1 MIFSQDM
8 FRPINIKLAFL
19 FFAVILTSCAKNPV
33 SGMPDFVTI
42 TEQQEI
48 EMGRAYHKEILKN
61 SKILENNELSK
72 YYIEIGE
79 KIAKSSHRPN
89 LDWKF
94 TIIDDPTMNAF
105 ATPGGYVYFYRGLLA
120 HFNSEAE
127 FAGVM
132 SHEIAHIT
140 ARHAVRGMST
150 AQVTNLLIGL
160 AASQVPGGSLTN
172 SGFNLLNVIVNKGY
186 SRKYESEA
194 DDIAKDYLGRNGYNQ
209 NAMANF
215 LETMKSAD
223 ELENEIAKKE
233 GRPARGGYHGIFS
246 THPSTENRIEAMK
259 ETKSESGEKNKEQF
273 LKMIDGLPY
282 GTSDDEGYVRYNVFY
297 HPFFAIKFTFP
308 KGWDLENLPDRLI
321 IRKNNSEATM
331 ISDNILRDDVENGLT
346 PKDYLN
352 QNIDTTSFLARN
364 TLIEQKNI
372 NNTLPGYTYLYETK
386 SLSEKSYTRYTVFFD
401 IDDNDK
407 RPKAWIFIKKFKEVS
422 DDNQLKVIDE
432 TFTKMTEDEI
442 TKAQGLR
449 IKVIRF
455 RSGMSYNELASNSPL
470 GRYAEGKLRLL
481 NGHYP
486 VGEPEVGDLI
496 KIVE

>member
-1 MIFSQDM
+1 M
-8 FRPINIKLAFL
+8 LA
-19 FFAVILTSCAKNPV
+19 SCAKNPV

-61 SKILENNELSK
+61 SKILKNRELNK
-72 YYIEIGE
+72 YYVELGE
-79 KIAKSSHRPN
+79 KIAKASHRPN

-127 FAGVM
+127 FAGVL

-160 AASQVPGGSLTN
+160 AASKVPGGSLSN
-172 SGFNLLNVIVNKGY
+172 SGFNLLNLIVNKGY

-194 DDIAKDYLGRNGYNQ
+194 DDIAKEYLGRNGYNQ
-209 NAMANF
+209 NAMADF

-233 GRPARGGYHGIFS
+233 GRPASGGYHGIFS

-259 ETKSESGEKNKEQF
+259 ESASVSGEKNREEF

-308 KGWDLENLPDRLI
+308 EGWDLDNLPDRLI
-321 IRKNNSEATM
+321 IRKNNSEVTM
-331 ISDNILRDDVENGLT
+331 ISDNLLRDDIENGLT
-346 PKDYLN
+346 PKDYLD
-352 QNIDTTSFLARN
+352 QNIDETSFLARN
-364 TLIEQKNI
+364 TLIEQENI

-407 RPKAWIFIKKFKEVS
+407 KPKAWIFIKKFKEVN

-432 TFTKMTEDEI
+432 TFAKMTEDEI
-442 TKAQGLR
+442 AKAKGLQ

-455 RSGMSYNELASNSPL
+455 RRGMSYDELANNSPL

-486 VGEPEVGDLI
+486 VGEPKVGDLI

>member
-1 MIFSQDM
+1 ML
-8 FRPINIKLAFL
+8 RLINSKIALL
-19 FFAVILTSCAKNPV
+19 IFAVMLSSCAKNPV

-61 SKILENNELSK
+61 SKILKNEELNK
-72 YYIEIGE
+72 YYVELGE

-89 LDWKF
+89 LNWKF

-127 FAGVM
+127 FAGVL

-160 AASQVPGGSLTN
+160 AASRVPGGSISD

-194 DDIAKDYLGRNGYNQ
+194 DDIAKEYLGRNGYNQ

-233 GRPARGGYHGIFS
+233 GRPASGGYHGIFS
-246 THPSTENRIEAMK
+246 THPSTENRIEAMRK
-259 ETKSESGEKNKEQF
+259 TDSVSGEKNREEF

-308 KGWDLENLPDRLI
+308 EGWDLDNLPDKLV
-321 IRKNNSEATM
+321 IRKNNSEVTM
-331 ISDNILRDDVENGLT
+331 ISDNLLRDDIDNGLT
-346 PKDYLN
+346 PKDYLD
-352 QNIDTTSFLARN
+352 QNIDKTSFLVRN
-364 TLIEQKNI
+364 TLIEQKKI
-372 NNTLPGYTYLYETK
+372 NNMLPGYTYLYETK

-407 RPKAWIFIKKFKEVS
+407 KPKAWIFIKKFKALN
-422 DDNQLKVIDE
+422 DDNQLKVIDD

-442 TKAQGLR
+442 SKAKGLR

-455 RSGMSYNELASNSPL
+455 RSGMSYNDLANNSPL

-486 VGEPEVGDLI
+486 VGKPQVGDLI

>member
-1 MIFSQDM
+1 MHSLKLLSLLFVIF
-8 FRPINIKLAFL
+8 LA
-19 FFAVILTSCAKNPV
+19 SCAKNPV

-61 SKILENNELSK
+61 SKILKNKELNK
-72 YYIEIGE
+72 YYVELGE
-79 KIAKSSHRPN
+79 KIAKSSHRPD
-89 LDWKF
+89 LDWNF
-94 TIIDDPTMNAF
+94 TIIDDPTFNAF

-127 FAGVM
+127 FAGVL

-160 AASQVPGGSLTN
+160 AASRVPGGSISN
-172 SGFNLLNVIVNKGY
+172 SGFNLLNQIVNKGY

-194 DDIAKDYLGRNGYNQ
+194 DDIAKEYLGRNGYNQ

-233 GRPARGGYHGIFS
+233 GRPASGGYHGIFS
-246 THPSTENRIEAMK
+246 THPSTENRIEAMR
-259 ETKSESGEKNKEQF
+259 ETDSAPGQRNRDEF

-308 KGWDLENLPDRLI
+308 KGWDLDNLPDRLI
-321 IRKNNSEATM
+321 IRNNNSEVTM
-331 ISDNILRDDVENGLT
+331 ISDNLLRDDIDNGLT
-346 PKDYLN
+346 PKDYLD
-352 QNIDTTSFLARN
+352 QNIDKTSFLARN
-364 TLIEQKNI
+364 TLIEQNSIIKNM
-372 NNTLPGYTYLYETK
+372 PGYTYLYETK
-386 SLSEKSYTRYTVFFD
+386 SLADKSFTRYTVFFD
-401 IDDNDK
+401 IDDEIQK
-407 RPKAWIFIKKFKEVS
+407 PRAWIFIKKFKEMNN
-422 DDNQLKVIDE
+422 DNQLNVINE
-432 TFTKMTEDEI
+432 TFTKMTKDEI
-442 TKAQGLR
+442 AKAKGLR

-455 RSGMSYNELASNSPL
+455 RSGMTYQDLASNSPL

-486 VGEPEVGDLI
+486 TGEPKVGDLM

>member
-1 MIFSQDM
+1 MHNLKLLSLLFVIF
-8 FRPINIKLAFL
+8 LA
-19 FFAVILTSCAKNPV
+19 SCAKNPV

-61 SKILENNELSK
+61 SKILKNKELNK
-72 YYIEIGE
+72 YYVELGE
-79 KIAKSSHRPN
+79 KIAKSSHRPD
-89 LDWKF
+89 LDWNF
-94 TIIDDPTMNAF
+94 TIIDDPTFNAF

-127 FAGVM
+127 FAGVL

-160 AASQVPGGSLTN
+160 AASRVPGGSISN
-172 SGFNLLNVIVNKGY
+172 SGFNLLNQIVNKGY

-194 DDIAKDYLGRNGYNQ
+194 DDIAKEYLGRNGYNQ

-233 GRPARGGYHGIFS
+233 GRPASGGYHGIFS
-246 THPSTENRIEAMK
+246 THPSTENRIEAMR
-259 ETKSESGEKNKEQF
+259 ETDSAPGQRNRDEF

-308 KGWDLENLPDRLI
+308 KGWDLDNLPDRLI
-321 IRKNNSEATM
+321 IRNNNSEVTM
-331 ISDNILRDDVENGLT
+331 ISDNLLRDDIDNGLT
-346 PKDYLN
+346 PKDYLD
-352 QNIDTTSFLARN
+352 QNIDKTSFLARN
-364 TLIEQKNI
+364 TLIEQNSIIKNM
-372 NNTLPGYTYLYETK
+372 PGYTYLYETK
-386 SLSEKSYTRYTVFFD
+386 SLADKSFTRYTVFFD
-401 IDDNDK
+401 IDDEIQK
-407 RPKAWIFIKKFKEVS
+407 PRAWIFIKKFKEMS
-422 DDNQLKVIDE
+422 DDNQLNVINE
-432 TFTKMTEDEI
+432 TFTKMTKDEI
-442 TKAQGLR
+442 AKAKGLR

-455 RSGMSYNELASNSPL
+455 RSGMTYQDLASNSPL

-486 VGEPEVGDLI
+486 TGEPKVGDLM

>member
-1 MIFSQDM
+1 ML
-8 FRPINIKLAFL
+8 RLINSKIALL
-19 FFAVILTSCAKNPV
+19 IFAVMLSSCAKNPV

-61 SKILENNELSK
+61 SKILKNEELNK
-72 YYIEIGE
+72 YYVELGE

-89 LDWKF
+89 LNWKF

-127 FAGVM
+127 FAGVL

-160 AASQVPGGSLTN
+160 AASRVPGGSISD

-194 DDIAKDYLGRNGYNQ
+194 DDIAKEYLGRNGYNQ

-233 GRPARGGYHGIFS
+233 GRPASGGYHGIFS
-246 THPSTENRIEAMK
+246 THPSTENRIEAMR
-259 ETKSESGEKNKEQF
+259 ETDSVSGKKNREEF

-308 KGWDLENLPDRLI
+308 EGWDLDNLPDRLI
-321 IRKNNSEATM
+321 IRKNNSEVTM
-331 ISDNILRDDVENGLT
+331 ISDNLLRDDIDNGLT
-346 PKDYLN
+346 PKDYLD
-352 QNIDTTSFLARN
+352 QNIDKTSFLVRN

-372 NNTLPGYTYLYETK
+372 NNMLPGYTYLYETK

-407 RPKAWIFIKKFKEVS
+407 KPKAWIFIKKFKALN
-422 DDNQLKVIDE
+422 DDNQLKVIDD

-442 TKAQGLR
+442 SKAKGLR

-455 RSGMSYNELASNSPL
+455 RSGMSYNELANNSPL

-486 VGEPEVGDLI
+486 VGKPQVGDLI

>member
-1 MIFSQDM
+1 MIFSQAMYRQID
-8 FRPINIKLAFL
+8 IKLALL
-19 FFAVILTSCAKNPV
+19 FFAFILASCAKNPV

-48 EMGRAYHKEILKN
+48 EMGRAYHREIIKN
-61 SKILENNELSK
+61 SKILENKELNK
-72 YYIEIGE
+72 YYVELGE
-79 KIAKSSHRPN
+79 KIAKSSHRPD

-127 FAGVM
+127 LAGVL

-150 AQVTNLLIGL
+150 AQITGLLIGL
-160 AASQVPGGSLTN
+160 AASRVPGGSISD

-223 ELENEIAKKE
+223 DLEKEIAEKE
-233 GRPARGGYHGIFS
+233 GRPASGGYHGIFS
-246 THPSTENRIEAMK
+246 THPSTENRIEAMNK
-259 ETKSESGEKNKEQF
+259 TASASGEKNKEEF

-282 GTSDDEGYVRYNVFY
+282 GTSDAEGYVRYNVFY

-308 KGWDLENLPDRLI
+308 KGWALDNLPDKLI
-321 IRKNNSEATM
+321 IRKNNSETIM
-331 ISDNILRDDVENGLT
+331 ISDNILRDDIENGLT
-346 PKDYLN
+346 PKDYLD
-352 QNIDTTSFLARN
+352 QNIDETSFLSRN
-364 TLIEQKNI
+364 TLIEQNYI

-401 IDDNDK
+401 IDDKDK
-407 RPKAWIFIKKFKEVS
+407 RPKAWIFIKKFNEVN
-422 DDNQLKVIDE
+422 DDNELKIIDE

-442 TKAQGLR
+442 AKAKGLR

-455 RSGMSYNELASNSPL
+455 RSGMSYDELASNSPL

-486 VGEPEVGDLI
+486 DGKPEVGDLI

>member
-1 MIFSQDM
+1 MLKVIKSKIF
-8 FRPINIKLAFL
+8 FLAL
-19 FFAVILTSCAKNPV
+19 LCLISSCAKNPV

-48 EMGRAYHKEILKN
+48 AMGRAYHQEILKD
-61 SKILENNELSK
+61 SKVLKNEELTR
-72 YYIEIGE
+72 YYKELGE

-94 TIIDDPTMNAF
+94 TIIDDPTFNAF

-127 FAGVM
+127 LAGVL

-150 AQVTNLLIGL
+150 AQVTNLIIGI
-160 AASQVPGGSLTN
+160 AASNVPGGSLSN

-194 DDIAKDYLGRNGYNQ
+194 DDIAKEYLGRNGYNQ

-223 ELENEIAKKE
+223 DLENDIAEKE
-233 GRPARGGYHGIFS
+233 GRPVSDGYHGIFS
-246 THPSTENRIEAMK
+246 THPSTENRIDAMNK
-259 ETKSESGEKNKEQF
+259 TESSAGIKNKDEF

-282 GTSDDEGYVRYNVFY
+282 GTSDDEGYMRYNIFY
-297 HPFFAIKFTFP
+297 HPFFAIKFSIP
-308 KGWDLENLPDRLI
+308 DGWDLKNLPDKLI
-321 IRKNNSEATM
+321 ISKNESEIILM
-331 ISDNILRDDVENGLT
+331 SDNLLRDDIDNGFS
-346 PKDYLN
+346 PKDYLD
-352 QNIDTTSFLARN
+352 QNIDKTAFLATN
-364 TLIEQKNI
+364 ELIEQKPLNSKI
-372 NNTLPGYTYLYETK
+372 SGYTYLYKTT
-386 SLSEKSYTRYTVFFD
+386 SVVDTTYTRYSVFFD
-401 IDDNDK
+401 INQEDK
-407 RPKAWIFIKKFKEVS
+407 KPKAWIFIKKYKDIN
-422 DDNQLKVIDE
+422 DDNDANIIE
-432 TFTKMTEDEI
+432 SSFEKMTEEEI
-442 TKAQGLR
+442 SKSKGLR

-455 RSGMSYNELASNSPL
+455 KEGMSYKELSDNSPL
-470 GRYAEGKLRLL
+470 GRYAEGKIRLL

-486 VGEPEVGDLI
+486 KGTPEVGSLI

>member
-1 MIFSQDM
+1 ML
-8 FRPINIKLAFL
+8 RPINLKFAI
-19 FFAVILTSCAKNPV
+19 FFIALVLSSCAKNPV

-61 SKILENNELSK
+61 SKILENKELNK
-72 YYIEIGE
+72 YYVELGE
-79 KIAKSSHRPN
+79 KIAKASHRPN

-127 FAGVM
+127 FAGVL

-160 AASQVPGGSLTN
+160 AASKVPGGSLSN

-194 DDIAKDYLGRNGYNQ
+194 DDIAKEYLGRNGYNQ
-209 NAMANF
+209 NAMADF

-233 GRPARGGYHGIFS
+233 GRPASGGYHGIFS
-246 THPSTENRIEAMK
+246 THPSTENRIEAMR
-259 ETKSESGEKNKEQF
+259 ETDSVSGKKNREEF

-308 KGWDLENLPDRLI
+308 EGWDLDNLPDRLI
-321 IRKNNSEATM
+321 IRKNNSEVTM
-331 ISDNILRDDVENGLT
+331 ISDNLLRDDIDNGLT
-346 PKDYLN
+346 PKDYLD
-352 QNIDTTSFLARN
+352 QNIDKTSFLVRN

-372 NNTLPGYTYLYETK
+372 NNMLPGYTYLYETK

-407 RPKAWIFIKKFKEVS
+407 KPKAWIFIKKFKALN
-422 DDNQLKVIDE
+422 DDNQLKVIDD

-442 TKAQGLR
+442 SKAKGLR

-455 RSGMSYNELASNSPL
+455 RSGMSYNELANNSPL

-486 VGEPEVGDLI
+486 VGKPQVGDLI

>member
-1 MIFSQDM
+1 MHKLRLLPVLFLIF
-8 FRPINIKLAFL
+8 LA
-19 FFAVILTSCAKNPV
+19 SCAKNPV

-61 SKILENNELSK
+61 SKILKNKELNK
-72 YYIEIGE
+72 YYVELGE
-79 KIAKSSHRPN
+79 KIAKSSHRPD
-89 LDWKF
+89 LDWNF
-94 TIIDDPTMNAF
+94 TIIDDPTFNAF

-127 FAGVM
+127 FAGVL

-160 AASQVPGGSLTN
+160 AASRVPGGSISN
-172 SGFNLLNVIVNKGY
+172 SGFNLLNQIINKGY

-194 DDIAKDYLGRNGYNQ
+194 DAIAKEYLGRNGYNQ

-233 GRPARGGYHGIFS
+233 GRPASGGYHGIFS

-259 ETKSESGEKNKEQF
+259 ETESTSGERNRDEF

-308 KGWDLENLPDRLI
+308 KGWDLDNLPDRLI
-321 IRKNNSEATM
+321 IRNNNSEVTM
-331 ISDNILRDDVENGLT
+331 ISDNLLRDDIDNGLT
-346 PKDYLN
+346 PKDYLD
-352 QNIDTTSFLARN
+352 QNIDKTSFLARN

-372 NNTLPGYTYLYETK
+372 SKNIPGYTYLYETK
-386 SLSEKSYTRYTVFFD
+386 SLADKSFTRYTVFFD
-401 IDDNDK
+401 IDDK
-407 RPKAWIFIKKFKEVS
+407 IQKPKAWIFIKKFKEMN
-422 DDNQLKVIDE
+422 DDNQLNVIDE
-432 TFTKMTEDEI
+432 TFTKMTKDEI
-442 TKAQGLR
+442 AKAKGLR

-455 RSGMSYNELASNSPL
+455 RSGMSYEDLANNSPL

-486 VGEPEVGDLI
+486 SGEPKVGDLM

>member
-1 MIFSQDM
+1 MLKVKKSKIY
-8 FRPINIKLAFL
+8 FL
-19 FFAVILTSCAKNPV
+19 LLLTFIASCAKNPV

-48 EMGRAYHKEILKN
+48 DMGRAYHKEILKN
-61 SKILENNELSK
+61 SKIIENKELNK
-72 YYIEIGE
+72 YYVELGE
-79 KIAKSSHRPN
+79 KIAKSSHRPD

-94 TIIDDPTMNAF
+94 TIIDDPTFNAF

-127 FAGVM
+127 LAGVL

-150 AQVTNLLIGL
+150 AQVTNLIIGL
-160 AASQVPGGSLTN
+160 AASRVPGGSISN

-194 DDIAKDYLGRNGYNQ
+194 DDIAKEYLGRNGYNQ

-223 ELENEIAKKE
+223 DLENEIAKKE
-233 GRPARGGYHGIFS
+233 GRPVSAGYHGIFS
-246 THPSTENRIEAMK
+246 THPSTENRIEAMNR
-259 ETKSESGEKNKEQF
+259 TESTAGKKNKDEF

-282 GTSDDEGYVRYNVFY
+282 GTSDDEGYMRYNTFY
-297 HPFFAIKFTFP
+297 HPFFAIKFSIP
-308 KGWDLENLPDRLI
+308 DGWDLKNLPDKLI
-321 IRKNNSEATM
+321 ITKNKSEIILM
-331 ISDNILRDDVENGLT
+331 SDNLLRDDIDNGLS
-346 PKDYLN
+346 PKDYLD
-352 QNIDTTSFLARN
+352 QNIDKTSFLSSN
-364 TLIEQKNI
+364 DLIEQKPLNKS
-372 NNTLPGYTYLYETK
+372 NMLGYTYLYKT
-386 SLSEKSYTRYTVFFD
+386 SSVVDTIYTRYSIFFD
-401 IDDNDK
+401 INEADEK
-407 RPKAWIFIKKFKEVS
+407 PKAWIFIKKFKQIN
-422 DDNQLKVIDE
+422 DDNESIIIE
-432 TFTKMTEDEI
+432 TSFEKMTKEEI
-442 TKAQGLR
+442 SKSKGLR

-455 RSGMSYNELASNSPL
+455 RKGMSYKEIANNSPL

-486 VGEPEVGDLI
+486 EGTPEVGSLI

>member
-1 MIFSQDM
+1 MLRSINLKFAIFFIALMLS
-8 FRPINIKLAFL
+8 
-19 FFAVILTSCAKNPV
+19 SCAKNPV

-61 SKILENNELSK
+61 SKILKNKELNK
-72 YYIEIGE
+72 YYVELGE
-79 KIAKSSHRPN
+79 KIAKASHRPN

-127 FAGVM
+127 FAGVL

-150 AQVTNLLIGL
+150 AQVTNLLIGI
-160 AASQVPGGSLTN
+160 AASRVPGGSISN

-194 DDIAKDYLGRNGYNQ
+194 DDIAKEYLGRNGYNQ
-209 NAMANF
+209 NAMADF

-233 GRPARGGYHGIFS
+233 GRPASGGYHGIFS

-259 ETKSESGEKNKEQF
+259 ESASVSGEKNREEF

-308 KGWDLENLPDRLI
+308 EGWDLDNLPDRLI
-321 IRKNNSEATM
+321 IRRNESEVTM
-331 ISDNILRDDVENGLT
+331 ISDNLLRDDIENGLT

-352 QNIDTTSFLARN
+352 QNIDKTSFLARN
-364 TLIEQKNI
+364 TLLEQKNI

-407 RPKAWIFIKKFKEVS
+407 RPKAWIFIKKFKEVN

-442 TKAQGLR
+442 AKAKGLR

-455 RSGMSYNELASNSPL
+455 RSGMSYDELANNSPL

-486 VGEPEVGDLI
+486 VGEPEIGDLI

>member
-1 MIFSQDM
+1 M
-8 FRPINIKLAFL
+8 K
-19 FFAVILTSCAKNPV
+19 
-33 SGMPDFVTI
+33 
-42 TEQQEI
+42 
-48 EMGRAYHKEILKN
+48 
-61 SKILENNELSK
+61 
-72 YYIEIGE
+72 
-79 KIAKSSHRPN
+79 KIAKSSHRPD
-89 LDWKF
+89 LDWNF
-94 TIIDDPTMNAF
+94 TIIDDPTFNAF

-127 FAGVM
+127 FAGVL

-160 AASQVPGGSLTN
+160 AASRVPGGSISN
-172 SGFNLLNVIVNKGY
+172 SGFNLLNQIVNKGY

-194 DDIAKDYLGRNGYNQ
+194 DDIAKEYLGRNGYNQ

-233 GRPARGGYHGIFS
+233 GRPASGSYHGIFS
-246 THPSTENRIEAMK
+246 THPSTENRIEAMR
-259 ETKSESGEKNKEQF
+259 ETDSAPGQRNRDEF

-308 KGWDLENLPDRLI
+308 KGWDLDNLPDRLI
-321 IRKNNSEATM
+321 IRNNNSEVTM
-331 ISDNILRDDVENGLT
+331 ISDNLLRDDIDNGLT
-346 PKDYLN
+346 QKDYLD
-352 QNIDTTSFLARN
+352 QNIDKTSFLARN
-364 TLIEQKNI
+364 TLIEQNSIIKNM
-372 NNTLPGYTYLYETK
+372 PGYTYLYETK
-386 SLSEKSYTRYTVFFD
+386 SLADKSFTRYTVFFD
-401 IDDNDK
+401 IDDEIQK
-407 RPKAWIFIKKFKEVS
+407 PRAWIFIKKFKEMS
-422 DDNQLKVIDE
+422 DDNQLNVINE
-432 TFTKMTEDEI
+432 TFTKMTKDEI
-442 TKAQGLR
+442 AKAKGLR

-455 RSGMSYNELASNSPL
+455 RSGMTYQDLASNSPL

-486 VGEPEVGDLI
+486 SGEPKVGDLM

>member
-1 MIFSQDM
+1 M
-8 FRPINIKLAFL
+8 FRTINIKLALL
-19 FFAVILTSCAKNPV
+19 FFPVMLVSCAKNPV
-33 SGMPDFVTI
+33 SGYDFVTI

-48 EMGRAYHKEILKN
+48 EMGRAYHKEIIN
-61 SKILENNELSK
+61 NAKILDNKELNK
-72 YYIEIGE
+72 YYVELGE
-79 KIAKSSHRPN
+79 KIAKSSHRPD

-127 FAGVM
+127 FAGVL

-150 AQVTNLLIGL
+150 AQVTGLLIGL
-160 AASQVPGGSLTN
+160 AASRVPGGSISD

-209 NAMANF
+209 NAMADF

-223 ELENEIAKKE
+223 DLENEIAEKE
-233 GRPARGGYHGIFS
+233 GRPASGGYHGIFS
-246 THPSTENRIEAMK
+246 THPSTENRIDAMR
-259 ETKSESGEKNKEQF
+259 ETVSASGEKNKEEF

-282 GTSDDEGYVRYNVFY
+282 GTSDEEGYVRYNVFY

-308 KGWDLENLPDRLI
+308 EGWALDNMPDRLI
-321 IRKNNSEATM
+321 IRKNTSEVIM
-331 ISDNILRDDVENGLT
+331 ISDNILRDDIENGLT
-346 PKDYLN
+346 PKDYLD
-352 QNIDTTSFLARN
+352 QNIDKTSFLAKN
-364 TLIEQKNI
+364 TLVEQKSLSNSF
-372 NNTLPGYTYLYETK
+372 PAYTYLYETK

-401 IDDNDK
+401 IDDSDK
-407 RPKAWIFIKKFKEVS
+407 KPKAWIFIKKFKDVNE
-422 DDNQLKVIDE
+422 DNQLKVIDD

-442 TKAQGLR
+442 AKSKGLR

-455 RSGMSYNELASNSPL
+455 REGMSYNELASNSPL

-486 VGEPEVGDLI
+486 VGEPQVGDLI